1 MDSRLALDDGRRTTS
16 LAPLSSTLTAS
27 KFTFQH
33 GLNGLEWSTRSHL
46 GTTHPQHCANPPRTS
61 YPGSM
66 KARTAAN
73 KDMTS
78 ASGESSADEDVE
90 HPSDAPDA
98 DVAYSYDA
106 PKGPSGGSQI
116 LNHALEKAVVRFEN
130 KETEKLIKNEYE
142 VLDRDSDDEAPKPR
156 RLMPP
161 EDDEYE
167 FIDV

>member
-1 MDSRLALDDGRRTTS
+1 
-16 LAPLSSTLTAS
+16 
-27 KFTFQH
+27 
-33 GLNGLEWSTRSHL
+33 
-46 GTTHPQHCANPPRTS
+46 
-61 YPGSM
+61 M
-66 KARTAAN
+66 KARTAAD
-73 KDMTS
+73 KDMAS

-106 PKGPSGGSQI
+106 PRGPSGGSQI
-116 LNHALEKAVVRFEN
+116 LNHALGKAVERFET
-130 KETEKLIKNEYE
+130 KETEKLVKNEYE